1 MQFVQRERSNVMEL
15 ILSESGQALELP
27 DALLEL
33 AEEFGSR
40 MMDASELLY
49 LAGTLATYAWQTTA
63 IVVEIGAYAGRTT
76 LFMAK
81 ILRLLGKRV
90 PILSIDAFDAF
101 LPEALNPQ
109 GNSAAYLQTVRAN
122 NVGDVCLPLT
132 AFSQDAAPVVP
143 DTIGV
148 LVVDGGHTY
157 PVVTQDLALYGPKVL
172 PGGYM
177 FIDDYGPAYPD
188 VVCAVDE
195 YFVPNSGF
203 SVLHKSY
210 FVVAKR
216 ESGTALCET
225 SAAEPEAAKAESKR
239 EKPAPRGKE
248 RSKTTKK

>member
-1 MQFVQRERSNVMEL
+1 MEL
-15 ILSESGQALELP
+15 TLSESGQVLELP
-27 DALLEL
+27 DTFLKL
-33 AEEFGSR
+33 AEEFGSS
-40 MMDASELLY
+40 MMDTSELLY
-49 LAGTLATYAWQTTA
+49 LAGTLAAFSWETPA
-63 IVVEIGAYAGRTT
+63 IVVEIGAYTGRTT

-81 ILRLLGKRV
+81 ILRLLDKHV

-101 LPEALNPQ
+101 QPEALNPQ
-109 GNSAAYLQTVRAN
+109 GNYAAYLQTVRAN

-143 DTIGV
+143 ATIGV

-188 VVCAVDE
+188 IVRAVDE
-195 YFVPNSGF
+195 YFVPGSGF
-203 SVLHKSY
+203 TILHQSY

-216 ESGTALCET
+216 ESWAAQRET
-225 SAAEPEAAKAESKR
+225 GAPEPEAGKAGPMR
-239 EKPAPRGKE
+239 DQPAPMGKGQ
-248 RSKTTKK
+248 SKTTKK